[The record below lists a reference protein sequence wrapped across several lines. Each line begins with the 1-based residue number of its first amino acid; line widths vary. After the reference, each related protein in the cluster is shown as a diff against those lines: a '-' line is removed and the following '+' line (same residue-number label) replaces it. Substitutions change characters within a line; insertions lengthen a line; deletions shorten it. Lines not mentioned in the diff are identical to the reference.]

1 MNICHLIVVLKDP
14 SDCSKRPVYRLYT
27 RDPTSDHQ
35 YTETRSVNSTGG
47 GAFDLSVADTPPV
60 SGRAVTK
67 KKEEV
72 HRQHHAPSA
81 SEVHSSGSRYASFVS
96 LQCYNAL
103 FHKIL

>member
-14 SDCSKRPVYRLYT
+14 SDCSKRPVYTLYT

-35 YTETRSVNSTGG
+35 YTETRSVKSTGG
-47 GAFDLSVADTPPV
+47 GAYDLSAAATPV

-72 HRQHHAPSA
+72 HSVMLLRLLKFILVAVGMLH
-81 SEVHSSGSRYASFVS
+81 
-96 LQCYNAL
+96 L
-103 FHKIL
+103 FHC

>member
-47 GAFDLSVADTPPV
+47 ASV
-60 SGRAVTK
+60 
-67 KKEEV
+67 
-72 HRQHHAPSA
+72 
-81 SEVHSSGSRYASFVS
+81 
-96 LQCYNAL
+96 L
-103 FHKIL
+103 